1 MGCHEVSLGDTL
13 GCGTASDVKSLIGFL
28 VDNGIPPSKLAGHFH
43 DTYGQAVANVWQAY
57 QCGVRVFDSSV
68 GGLGGCPFAPGAK
81 GNVSTEDLVYLFH
94 QGGIDTGVDL
104 DKLIKTGAW
113 ISAKLSKQ
121 NDSRVGAAIT
131 AKQENAMAV
140 PEKRLQWARA
150 HTTEGLEIYRKGVN
164 IKVVLNRPKNG
175 NALTTTMMN
184 DLTNFF
190 HTSRKDQSI
199 SRIALCA
206 RGKFF
211 CTGMD
216 LGKGSTVVGQE
227 GPSNDKDGVYDRLVR
242 LLSAIGTAPQVTI
255 ACIQGAAY
263 GGGVGLAFACDIRVA
278 VSPAFVTLSEVRL
291 GLCPATISP
300 YVVRE
305 WGPAFARE
313 AMLSTRK
320 ITMTELYERAAIARL
335 AQNEVELEKLLDD
348 YLDELRYSAP
358 RASEMSK
365 ELVRINSSNRD
376 ENTQQ
381 TEIKN
386 LFREMMQ
393 AGSES
398 TIGVKKLQE
407 DRKPVDWDALRLSA
421 VQAPK
426 AKL

>member
-1 MGCHEVSLGDTL
+1 MGCYEVSLGDTL
-13 GCGTASDVKSLIGFL
+13 GCGTASDVKTLIGFL
-28 VDNGIPPSKLAGHFH
+28 EDNGISPSKLAGHFH

-57 QCGVRVFDSSV
+57 LSGIRVFDSSV
-68 GGLGGCPFAPGAK
+68 GSLGGCPFAPGAK
-81 GNVSTEDLVYLFH
+81 GNVSTEDLVYLFQ
-94 QGGIDTGVDL
+94 QGGIETGVDL
-104 DKLIKTGAW
+104 AKLINTGAW
-113 ISAKLSKQ
+113 ISGKLSKH

-131 AKQENAMAV
+131 AKQQSALAI
-140 PEKRLQWARA
+140 PGKRLHWAKIQ
-150 HTTEGLEIYRKGVN
+150 TTEGLEIYRSGLN
-164 IKVVLNRPKNG
+164 IKLVLNRPKNG
-175 NALTTTMMN
+175 NALTTTMMD
-184 DLTNFF
+184 DLTSFF
-190 HTSRKDQSI
+190 HKSRTDQSI
-199 SRIALCA
+199 TRIVLCA

-216 LGKGSTVVGQE
+216 LGRGTVVGQE
-227 GPSNDKDGVYDRLVR
+227 GSSNDKDGVYDRLVR
-242 LLSAIGTAPQVTI
+242 LLSAIDTAPQVTI
-255 ACIQGAAY
+255 ACIHGAAY
-263 GGGVGLAFACDIRVA
+263 GGGVGLAFACDIRIA
-278 VSPAFVTLSEVRL
+278 AKPAFVTLSEVRL

-313 AMLSTRK
+313 AMLSARK
-320 ITMTELYERAAIARL
+320 ITMAELYKRGVIARL
-335 AQNEVELEKLLDD
+335 AENEIELEKLLDD
-348 YLDELRYSAP
+348 CLDELRYSAP

-376 ENTQQ
+376 GNTQQ
-381 TEIKN
+381 TEIKS

-421 VQAPK
+421 AHAPK